1 MEECMRYGAFRSQLL
16 VSTVLLLIASSAQA
30 ELFEGPPVR
39 IGNGEAKTLVR
50 TGPDGQAS
58 AISIVFTP
66 GMLDGLPAAN
76 HDHPDVPFTLKMPTS
91 GPKTMINHV
100 VINWNAHGH
109 QPARIYDVPHFDFHF
124 YLVDEEHRKTV
135 TFTDD
140 KASGDP
146 SQQPPAE
153 LLPAGYKVPPGTAVS
168 NMGVHAV
175 NVTGP
180 EFQGKPFTTTFIYGY
195 YDKRLTFVEPM
206 VTVDYLKSKPSFRE
220 QIPTPQKYSF
230 DGHYPTAYGV
240 RFDAAANRY
249 EISLEDLK

>member
-1 MEECMRYGAFRSQLL
+1 MKYGAYHTHLL
-16 VSTVLLLIASSAQA
+16 VGAAVLFIGTAAQA
-30 ELFEGPPVR
+30 ETFEGPAVK
-39 IGNGEAKTLVR
+39 IGDGEAKAIVR
-50 TGPDGQAS
+50 TGANGEAS

-66 GMLDGLPAAN
+66 GMLEGLPAAD
-76 HDHPDVPFTLKMPTS
+76 HSHPDVPFTLRMPTS
-91 GPKTMINHV
+91 GPKTPVNHV

-124 YLVDEEHRKTV
+124 YLVDEEHQRKIS
-135 TFTDD
+135 FTDD

-168 NMGVHAV
+168 NMGVHAI

-195 YDKRLTFVEPM
+195 YDKKLTFVEPM
-206 VTVDYLKSKPSFRE
+206 VTVDYLRSRPSFRE
-220 QIPTPQKYSF
+220 QIPTPQKYTF
-230 DGHYPTAYGV
+230 EGRYPAAYSI
-240 RFDAAANRY
+240 RYDAGADRY
-249 EISLEDLK
+249 EISLEELK